1 VGATLDNYIEEL
13 KVDTRVDAF
22 NLKDVQMALPAVKH
36 KWVGRLIRAK
46 QEILKLETERKKK
59 KDSLI
64 KKLQEQ
70 SPITLSEVAAGKTIE
85 CHELLSEIDNKIK
98 ELKLVIELLEET
110 KKTLSAMTFD
120 IKNIVEIIKLETT

>member
-1 VGATLDNYIEEL
+1 MGVTLDNYIEEL

-22 NLKDVQMALPAVKH
+22 NLKDVQMALPAIKH
-36 KWVGRLIRAK
+36 KWAGRLIRAK
-46 QEILKLETERKKK
+46 QDILKLETERKKK
-59 KDSLI
+59 KESLI
-64 KKLQEQ
+64 KRLQEQ

-98 ELKLVIELLEET
+98 EFKLVIELLEET

>member
-1 VGATLDNYIEEL
+1 MGATLDNYIEEL